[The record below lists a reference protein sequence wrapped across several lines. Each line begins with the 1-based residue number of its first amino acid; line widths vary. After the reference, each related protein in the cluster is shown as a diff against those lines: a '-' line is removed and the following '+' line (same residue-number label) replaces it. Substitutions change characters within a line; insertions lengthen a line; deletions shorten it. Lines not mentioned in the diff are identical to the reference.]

1 MLLTR
6 ERSSATNLDIQKKP
20 FVPGSDRLCLAH
32 QHLALDSADC
42 SSTGRSPD
50 GSVLSGHRFVPWQHW
65 CAGICPVGQRPLRR
79 SVKRAYASRSMDD
92 CIVVMERCLLRW
104 PSPNGNLAANACKKT
119 VYHRFLCELRGRERR
134 PGAVNEKRM
143 IA

>member
-1 MLLTR
+1 MGLYYLGMGCSLAALVCWNLSRGTR
-6 ERSSATNLDIQKKP
+6 AASKK
-20 FVPGSDRLCLAH
+20 RE
-32 QHLALDSADC
+32 
-42 SSTGRSPD
+42 
-50 GSVLSGHRFVPWQHW
+50 
-65 CAGICPVGQRPLRR
+65 
-79 SVKRAYASRSMDD
+79 RAYASRSMDD